1 MHPSEKVKTHRKP
14 TNLSLD
20 NELLREAKALGINV
34 SRSAE
39 AGIEVAVRRQK
50 QLNWLKENAAAV
62 ESSNAYVEE
71 KGLPLSKH
79 RWYFDPDQ
87 ETWYI
92 TLSPKINF
100 NRKVT
105 MFDQVIAVIKKLTEA
120 GVSLLALAI
129 VAQIIFGEVVPFIGG
144 DVIGN
149 ITAIV
154 DTLGA
159 QGLVGLAAVGV
170 IYAIFNRSS

>member
-50 QLNWLKENAAAV
+50 QLNWLKESAAAV

-71 KGLPLSKH
+71 KGLPLSKY
-79 RWYFDPDQ
+79 R
-87 ETWYI
+87 
-92 TLSPKINF
+92 
-100 NRKVT
+100 
-105 MFDQVIAVIKKLTEA
+105 
-120 GVSLLALAI
+120 
-129 VAQIIFGEVVPFIGG
+129 
-144 DVIGN
+144 
-149 ITAIV
+149 
-154 DTLGA
+154 
-159 QGLVGLAAVGV
+159 
-170 IYAIFNRSS
+170 